1 MVDVNGQLKE
11 YIYNLPDELLEIT
24 DSIYLYGSMARG
36 DTSEDSDCD
45 LLIAIDDCSEEVF
58 MRIKDATSKWHPELK
73 CEIALYQMSALK
85 AMQEKGS
92 LFLWHIKTEAHIIY
106 AKGNRLAQLLSEL
119 AEYRGSKEALIEYYD
134 IMEDIT
140 GDITDD
146 IRVLQYNL
154 SVMATLIRNS
164 CIICCYLIGDKH
176 FGRVSP
182 VKICSEYFQNEFPMT
197 IEEYEQL
204 YQYRIAVNRGGN
216 MPNIPNLACYYSN
229 WKYKTCRLLKLAFLL
244 VE

>member
-1 MVDVNGQLKE
+1 MVDVHGQLKE
-11 YIYNLPDELLEIT
+11 YIYSLPNELLEIT

-45 LLIAIDDCSEEVF
+45 LLIAIEDCSEDVF
-58 MRIKDATSKWHPELK
+58 MRIKDDASKWHPELK

-92 LFLWHIKTEAHIIY
+92 LFLWHIKTEAQIIY
-106 AKGNRLAQLLSEL
+106 AKGNRLAQLLSGL
-119 AEYRGSKEALIEYYD
+119 AEYEGSKEALIEYYD
-134 IMEDIT
+134 IMEDIM
-140 GDITDD
+140 GDKTDD
-146 IRVLQYNL
+146 ICVLQYNL

-182 VKICSEYFQNEFPMT
+182 VKVCSEYFQNEFPMT
-197 IEEYEQL
+197 VEEYEQL
-204 YQYRIAVNRGGN
+204 YQYRISINRGGN
-216 MPNIPNLACYYSN
+216 MPSSPNLVCYYSD
-229 WKYKTCRLLKLAFLL
+229 WKNKTYTLLKLAFSL